1 MSEDSKNDRVV
12 AVAGGSGF
20 IGRAIVRRLAAIPG
34 LRIRVLTRN
43 PEKARAAIAGPDAIE
58 FVTADVTD
66 PSALATAIAGADTI
80 VNAVQFDRYPIENP
94 ARGLTF

>member
-34 LRIRVLTRN
+34 LKPRVLTRD
-43 PEKARAAIAGPDAIE
+43 PEKFQQLYQQRQAAYSKAEYRIEIDTDDPAVIVDAI
-58 FVTADVTD
+58 
-66 PSALATAIAGADTI
+66 LKLGI
-80 VNAVQFDRYPIENP
+80 
-94 ARGLTF
+94 L